1 MDCVQELRA
10 EDYTA
15 GRKGPTGIGG
25 LGGGLFGGQQQQQ
38 QTGLGGGGLFGGQK
52 LGKDVV
58 LLCFLYEPLIVF
70 PRGSGGDYQWGAF

>member
-1 MDCVQELRA
+1 MLDCVQELRA

-52 LGKDVV
+52 LGKEVV
-58 LLCFLYEPLIVF
+58 LLCLLYMYEPLIVF
-70 PRGSGGDYQWGAF
+70 PQGVRG